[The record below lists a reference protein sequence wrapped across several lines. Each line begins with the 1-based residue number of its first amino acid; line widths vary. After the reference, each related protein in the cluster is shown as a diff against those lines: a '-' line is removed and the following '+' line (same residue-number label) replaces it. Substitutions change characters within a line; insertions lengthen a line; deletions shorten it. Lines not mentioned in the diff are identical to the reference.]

1 MNKHTSIPFNKSVML
16 GKELENIRLAI
27 EMGHLSS
34 GGFFSNQTEQF
45 FCTNFGVKKAIL
57 TSSCTAALEM
67 VALLLNVQVGDE
79 IIAPSYAFVSTVN
92 PFVMRGAKIIFADS
106 CFDHPNMNVDS
117 IEALITPK
125 TKAVICIHYA
135 GVACNLTL
143 LNEICKRNKIYLIE
157 DAAHAIDAQWNKS
170 EFLGTVGTFGTF
182 SFHETKNISAGEGG
196 MLCINDELFFERAT
210 VISDKGTNRSS
221 FLRGET
227 NKYEWVDIGSSFQV
241 SELTAAFLMAQL
253 LKKDKVLHKRVSLWN
268 FYFDNLVELASKGYF
283 SLPKIL
289 DKTSNNGHIFYI
301 VLNSK
306 LDRDNLISLLKD
318 NNIQA
323 VFHYQSLHCSPFY
336 KDKHDNRDLPNADRF
351 SNCLLRLPLFYDL
364 EEVGVDRISKAIH
377 NFFNE

>member
-1 MNKHTSIPFNKSVML
+1 
-16 GKELENIRLAI
+16 
-27 EMGHLSS
+27 
-34 GGFFSNQTEQF
+34 
-45 FCTNFGVKKAIL
+45 
-57 TSSCTAALEM
+57 M
-67 VALLLNVQVGDE
+67 VALLLNVQAGDE
-79 IIAPSYAFVSTVN
+79 IIAPSFAFVSTVN

-106 CFDHPNMNVDS
+106 CPDHPNMNVDL

-170 EFLGTVGTFGTF
+170 KFLGTLGTFGTF

-221 FLRGET
+221 FLKGEIS
-227 NKYEWVDIGSSFQV
+227 KYEWVDIGSSFQA

-253 LKKDKVLHKRVSLWN
+253 LEKDKILHKRVALWN
-268 FYFDNLVELASKGYF
+268 LYNVYLGQLASKGHF

-289 DKTSNNGHIFYI
+289 DQTSNNGHIFYLL
-301 VLNSK
+301 LNSE
-306 LDRDNLISLLKD
+306 LDRDNLISFLMD

-323 VFHYQSLHCSPFY
+323 VFHYQSLHRSPFY

-364 EEVGVDRISKAIH
+364 EEAGVDRISKAIH